1 MLDAAFET
9 VADVE
14 SGTIF
19 HSDRGA
25 HYSWPG
31 WFTRIG
37 DAKLVHSISRK
48 GCPQDNA
55 ACEGSF
61 GRLKTELVYPDWK
74 SITIEEFV
82 REVDAYIRWCNEK
95 RIKLSLGSRSPVE
108 HRESLGLT
116 V

>member
-61 GRLKTELVYPDWK
+61 GRLKTELVYPETG
-74 SITIEEFV
+74 SP
-82 REVDAYIRWCNEK
+82 
-95 RIKLSLGSRSPVE
+95 SQSRSLSARLMPTSDGATKSASNYLWAHAVP
-108 HRESLGLT
+108 SSIGKAL